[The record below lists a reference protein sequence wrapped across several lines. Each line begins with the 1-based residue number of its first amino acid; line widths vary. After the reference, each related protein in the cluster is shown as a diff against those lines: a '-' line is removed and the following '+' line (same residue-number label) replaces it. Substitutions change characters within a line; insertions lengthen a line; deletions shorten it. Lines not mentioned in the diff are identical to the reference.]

1 MRFVSRC
8 LARRAR
14 RGYTVVEMAIALLVL
29 GLLLGGALVPLQSRY
44 EQEQIKKALDY
55 MRQAKGAVMAY
66 ALQNGTVQRKVRGND
81 NIVYDIPPGRPY
93 LPCPDIDGDGIEDR
107 EEVPAAVAT
116 ATLSAAGGGGGGCNE
131 TKGALPW
138 KTLGLQD
145 LDPWGNRLTYRVDP
159 SFSDSLL
166 GFDQGVRAD
175 IFNRRRL
182 PHTFNSDG
190 VRNYNLREN
199 RHQAGGIVCS
209 SFANVTDEGCPGSN
223 LQNVV
228 AGVVATMSVD
238 FGPRGIDEYDAA
250 GDATK
255 IESQGLASG
264 AAFVLV
270 SHGRN
275 GRGAINRNN
284 TCRAPPDIIN
294 NNLSELAN
302 AYYRPNHT
310 LVSVSACV
318 SPPAAA
324 SNNVSLQEN
333 LFVDSPALSTGGDG
347 IVEHDDL
354 VLWAGENEIIGFL
367 LRGGLFPIGALG
379 MFLE

>member
-1 MRFVSRC
+1 
-8 LARRAR
+8 
-14 RGYTVVEMAIALLVL
+14 L

-107 EEVPAAVAT
+107 VEVPAAVAT
-116 ATLSAAGGGGGGCNE
+116 ATVSAGGGVCDE

-175 IFNRRRL
+175 IFDRRASVII
-182 PHTFNSDG
+182 NSAG
-190 VRNYNLREN
+190 ATGYTLRAN

-284 TCRAPPDIIN
+284 TCRALPDIIN

-324 SNNVSLQEN
+324 GNNVSLQEN

-367 LRGGLFPIGALG
+367 LRGGLFPIGSHG